1 MKKYYSMLAI
11 LICFVLLAAG
21 CGNNT
26 EVKEKTEKDKK
37 EEKVNYMSVGNE
49 EDATYSVILKNTT
62 GKNITGVSIK
72 SSSETEYPVNMMKEG
87 ETWNSDE
94 MINLF
99 YTPVES
105 DDQTQEATYSMQ
117 LTCEDQ
123 SVLEVMIV
131 DFRSLGEKTSVCYD
145 DSVPITYFEYKDK
158 DGNKISTKEQEI
170 AEKERIEAE
179 AAAKA
184 QAEAEAA
191 AAEAAAQAQA
201 EAEAAAAAEAA
212 KKQQYNNAASTPSQ
226 NANQCLGGD
235 ALTY

>member
-37 EEKVNYMSVGNE
+37 EEKVKYMSVGNE

-131 DFRSLGEKTSVCYD
+131 DFSSLGEKTSVCYD